1 MTSSRAPW
9 DEMKTPGSDY
19 TVRYVTA
26 PGDVTLC
33 WGKDAQGHCL
43 FIVQLEGDHTEQFRK
58 NATTVNGIE
67 VDLRQLPEPGKQG
80 LILTLEKHVD
90 RDLFLGLCQT
100 LIGNLDGISDPAA
113 ALAVALNHIQRWK
126 AFLAGKRTRVLSAE
140 EVRGLFSELC
150 FLRLLK
156 DKHLS
161 DAQAV
166 EAWCGPD
173 RVHQDFI
180 FGDTAVEVKSI
191 SGRDRSIVR
200 VSSEDQLETVSEHLF
215 LNVYHL
221 TEAPEGTPS
230 QSLNKLVSV
239 VGHELSDAEAIEDY
253 WRKLATYGYVEMR
266 EYDTPRF
273 LVNSSNAYRVADD
286 FPRLVRSEL
295 AVGVVDVK
303 YSLQLEN
310 ISKFECSQN
319 EILAS

>member
-1 MTSSRAPW
+1 MTTSKAPW
-9 DEMKTPGSDY
+9 DEMQTPDSDY

-26 PGDVTLC
+26 LGDVTLC
-33 WGKDAQGHCL
+33 WGKDVQGQCL
-43 FIVQLEGDHTEQFRK
+43 FIIQLEGDHTEQFRN

-90 RDLFLGLCQT
+90 RDLFHGLCQT
-100 LIGNLDGISDPAA
+100 LIGNLNGVSDPAA
-113 ALAVALNHIQRWK
+113 ALGVAINHIKRWK

-140 EVRGLFSELC
+140 EVRGLFAELS

-156 DKHLS
+156 EKHLT

-173 RVHQDFI
+173 RIHQDFI

-215 LNVYHL
+215 LKVYRL
-221 TEAPEGTPS
+221 TEAPEGTPA
-230 QSLNKLVSV
+230 QSLNELVSA
-239 VGHELSDAEAIEDY
+239 VGHELSDAGAIEDY

-266 EYDTPRF
+266 EYDNPKF
-273 LVNSSNAYRVADD
+273 LVNGSNAYRVVDG

-295 AVGVVDVK
+295 PDGVVDVK
-303 YSLQLEN
+303 YNLQLEK
-310 ISKFECSQN
+310 IATFECNQN
-319 EILAS
+319 EIWGS

>member
-1 MTSSRAPW
+1 
-9 DEMKTPGSDY
+9 MKTPDSDY

-26 PGDVTLC
+26 RGDVALC
-33 WGKDAQGHCL
+33 WGKDVQGQCL

-67 VDLRQLPEPGKQG
+67 VDLRQLSKPGKQG

-90 RDLFLGLCQT
+90 RDLFHGLCQT
-100 LIGNLDGISDPAA
+100 LIGNLDGVSDPPA
-113 ALAVALNHIQRWK
+113 ALGVALNHIKRWK

-140 EVRGLFSELC
+140 ELRGLFAELS

-156 DKHLS
+156 EKHLT

-173 RVHQDFI
+173 RIHQDFI

-215 LNVYHL
+215 LKVYRL
-221 TEAPEGTPS
+221 TEAPDGTPA
-230 QSLNKLVSV
+230 QSLNELVSFV
-239 VGHELSDAEAIEDY
+239 EHELSDADAIDDY

-266 EYDTPRF
+266 EYDNPKF
-273 LVNSSNAYRVADD
+273 LVNGSNAYHVTNG

-295 AVGVVDVK
+295 PDGVVDVK
-303 YSLQLEN
+303 YNLQLEK
-310 ISKFECSQN
+310 IATFECSQN
-319 EILAS
+319 EIWGS

>member
-1 MTSSRAPW
+1 MTSSKAPW
-9 DEMKTPGSDY
+9 DEMKTPDSDY

-33 WGKDAQGHCL
+33 WGKDVQGQCL
-43 FIVQLEGDHTEQFRK
+43 FIVQLEGDHTDQFRE
-58 NATTVNGIE
+58 NATSVNGVE
-67 VDLRQLPEPGKQG
+67 VDLRQSPEPGKQG
-80 LILTLEKHVD
+80 LILTLEKHVN
-90 RDLFLGLCQT
+90 RDLFHGLCQT

-113 ALAVALNHIQRWK
+113 ALGVALNHIKRWK

-140 EVRGLFSELC
+140 EVRGLFAELS

-156 DKHLS
+156 EKHLT

-173 RVHQDFI
+173 RIHQDFI
-180 FGDTAVEVKSI
+180 FGDIAVEVKSI

-215 LNVYHL
+215 LKVYRL
-221 TEAPEGTPS
+221 TEAPDGTPA
-230 QSLNKLVSV
+230 QSLNELVSV
-239 VGHELSDAEAIEDY
+239 IGHELSDADAIEDY

-266 EYDTPRF
+266 EYDNPKF
-273 LVNSSNAYRVADD
+273 LVNGSNAYQVVDD

-295 AVGVVDVK
+295 PDGVVDVK
-303 YSLQLEN
+303 YSLQLEK
-310 ISKFECSQN
+310 IAMFECNQN
-319 EILAS
+319 AIWGD

>member
-1 MTSSRAPW
+1 MRSSKAPW
-9 DEMKTPGSDY
+9 DEMKTPTSDY

-26 PGDVTLC
+26 TGDVTLC
-33 WGKDAQGHCL
+33 WGKDVQGQCL
-43 FIVQLEGDHTEQFRK
+43 FIVQLEGDHTKQFRK

-90 RDLFLGLCQT
+90 RDLFHGLCQT

-113 ALAVALNHIQRWK
+113 ALGVALNHIKRWK
-126 AFLAGKRTRVLSAE
+126 AFLAGKRTRVLSTE
-140 EVRGLFSELC
+140 EVRGLYAELS

-156 DKHLS
+156 DKHLT

-166 EAWCGPD
+166 GAWCGPD
-173 RVHQDFI
+173 RIHQDFI

-215 LNVYHL
+215 LKVYRL
-221 TEAPEGTPS
+221 TEAPEGTLA
-230 QSLNKLVSV
+230 QSLNELVSV
-239 VGHELSDAEAIEDY
+239 VGHELNDADAIEDY

-266 EYDTPRF
+266 EYDNPKF
-273 LVNSSNAYRVADD
+273 LVNSSNAYRVADN

-295 AVGVVDVK
+295 PDGVVDVK
-303 YSLQLEN
+303 YNLQLEK
-310 ISKFECSQN
+310 IATFECKQN
-319 EILAS
+319 EIWGN